1 MNRALWRKAVS
12 DSWRTL
18 CVSGLLLVLY
28 GWVFV
33 WLTSLLKFGVW
44 LTFLDM
50 LPGFVE
56 KMVGM
61 PLANLASPTGRLSVV
76 FVHIV
81 TLLICI
87 GWAIG
92 RGSDTV
98 SGEIVRGT
106 MELIA
111 TLPVRRAS
119 VLVPPAVVATV
130 GAAVLPASLWAG
142 ATLGLMTFQM
152 EAAVH
157 PGQFLPGV
165 LNLFAMTFCFAG
177 ITTFL
182 SSWNRN
188 RWRTIWMAV
197 GLFVICSIIEMI
209 SRLWPAGWWLKYFT
223 LLTAFEPQRMIVM
236 PDEAWSLSLRYD
248 GTLLAIGLAGYAAA
262 AIVFSY
268 RDIPVSR

>member
-1 MNRALWRKAVS
+1 
-12 DSWRTL
+12 
-18 CVSGLLLVLY
+18 
-28 GWVFV
+28 
-33 WLTSLLKFGVW
+33 
-44 LTFLDM
+44 
-50 LPGFVE
+50 
-56 KMVGM
+56 
-61 PLANLASPTGRLSVV
+61 
-76 FVHIV
+76 
-81 TLLICI
+81 
-87 GWAIG
+87 
-92 RGSDTV
+92 
-98 SGEIVRGT
+98 
-106 MELIA
+106 
-111 TLPVRRAS
+111 
-119 VLVPPAVVATV
+119 
-130 GAAVLPASLWAG
+130 
-142 ATLGLMTFQM
+142 
-152 EAAVH
+152 
-157 PGQFLPGV
+157 
-165 LNLFAMTFCFAG
+165 MTFCFAG